1 MKAIQVS
8 YSNIT
13 HKYRAKA
20 EGVPAI
26 FRSVEQD
33 GGYTASRI
41 AQELADKYN
50 WLTFNGVL
58 KYRLEHGFLP
68 NGDDVFVFVELP
80 KEEPEPDIRRDLR
93 LLLEKYKARLVAVDY
108 CHQPSNDVTVRFES
122 HEKGLPEVVLELDY
136 SVTDYNAYELSEE
149 AINDQN

>member
-8 YSNIT
+8 YSSIT

-50 WLTFNGVL
+50 WLTFNGVV

-80 KEEPEPDIRRDLR
+80 KEFAPDIRRDFR
-93 LLLEKYKARLVAVDY
+93 KLLEKYNAQLVAVNNDD
-108 CHQPSNDVTVRFES
+108 HQPSIDVALRIES
-122 HEKGLPEVVLELDY
+122 TGKFPRDILIEFRYPVVNIGD
-136 SVTDYNAYELSEE
+136 YELSEE
-149 AINDQN
+149 AIADD

>member
-1 MKAIQVS
+1 MTKAIVVS
-8 YSNIT
+8 YSNLT

-26 FRSVEQD
+26 FRSIEQD
-33 GGYTASRI
+33 GGYTAPRI

-80 KEEPEPDIRRDLR
+80 KELAPDIRRDLR
-93 LLLEKYKARLVAVDY
+93 LLLEKYDARLV
-108 CHQPSNDVTVRFES
+108 T
-122 HEKGLPEVVLELDY
+122 
-136 SVTDYNAYELSEE
+136 
-149 AINDQN
+149 AIHSYINLVMM

>member
-8 YSNIT
+8 YSSIT

-26 FRSVEQD
+26 SRSVEQD

-50 WLTFNGVL
+50 WLTFNGVV
-58 KYRLEHGFLP
+58 KYRLEHGFLS
-68 NGDDVFVFVELP
+68 NGNDVFVFVELP
-80 KEEPEPDIRRDLR
+80 KEEPKPDIRRDLR
-93 LLLEKYKARLVAVDY
+93 KLLEKYNAQIVVLDY
-108 CHQPSNDVTVRFES
+108 CHQPSSDITLRVETIGKFPR
-122 HEKGLPEVVLELDY
+122 KVLIQFTY
-136 SVTDYNAYELSEE
+136 SVVNSEDYCLSEE
-149 AINDQN
+149 DIADG